1 MLRCIE
7 GEGGWGKG
15 SSFEELMNECSDKI
29 DMMMMSENFS
39 CVKMTSLWI
48 FLNKKRVYLDN

>member
-7 GEGGWGKG
+7 EEEGWGKE
-15 SSFEELMNECSDKI
+15 SSFEELMNEYSDKV

-39 CVKMTSLWI
+39 CVKMTSLW
-48 FLNKKRVYLDN
+48 FLNMERVYLGN